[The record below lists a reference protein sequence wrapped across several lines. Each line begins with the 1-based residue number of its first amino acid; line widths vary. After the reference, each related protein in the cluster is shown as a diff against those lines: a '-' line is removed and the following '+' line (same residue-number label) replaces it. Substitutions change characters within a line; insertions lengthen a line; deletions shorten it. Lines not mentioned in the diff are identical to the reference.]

1 MKKLLA
7 LLATVALTA
16 TTYAGEFPDI
26 SITELKAAIESKK
39 AVVVDVN
46 GAASYKAGHI
56 PTAIAFDAKSFAKSL
71 PKEKDALIVAYC
83 GGPTCNAYSK
93 AAKEAQKLGYTNVKH
108 LSAGIS
114 GWKAAGEKTE
124 AAN

>member
-7 LLATVALTA
+7 LLATAAFAVS
-16 TTYAGEFPDI
+16 TYAGEFPDI
-26 SITELKAAIESKK
+26 SISELKAAIEAKK
-39 AVVVDVN
+39 VTVVDVN
-46 GAASYKAGHI
+46 GAASYKKGHI
-56 PTAIAFDAKSFAKSL
+56 PGAIAYDAKTFAAAL
-71 PKEKDALIVAYC
+71 PKDKNALIVAYC
-83 GGPTCNAYSK
+83 GGPTCNAYAK
-93 AAKEAQKLGYTNVKH
+93 AAKAAQQLGYTNVKH